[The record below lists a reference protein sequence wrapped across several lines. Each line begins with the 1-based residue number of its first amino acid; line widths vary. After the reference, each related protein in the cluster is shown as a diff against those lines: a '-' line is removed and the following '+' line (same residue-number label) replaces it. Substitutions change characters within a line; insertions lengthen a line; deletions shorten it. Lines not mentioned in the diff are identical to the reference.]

1 MNILIDTDGSRNA
14 AFRRR
19 FGVEGMVEVTVRYLR
34 SKRISKIII
43 NDLAVSCTDQGF
55 HQLALMV
62 SDAKQVLDNVA
73 DSYTNKIQMV
83 KGSKVDVT
91 C

>member
-1 MNILIDTDGSRNA
+1 
-14 AFRRR
+14 
-19 FGVEGMVEVTVRYLR
+19 MVEVTVRYLR

-43 NDLAVSCTDQGF
+43 NELAVSCTDQGF

-62 SDAKQVLDNVA
+62 SDSILVRNVA
-73 DSYTNKIQMV
+73 DSYTNMIQMA